1 MKKNLCNFK
10 LIQNEGIYTPP
21 PVGLSIEFQVFEA
34 RYSRSRHVDSAEA
47 TRDNEREQAD
57 GVLMIRLEKVA
68 KIYSLGEVEVRA
80 LDGVTLTIERGE
92 FVALV
97 GPSGCGKTTLLN
109 LMAGIDRPTSGEVWL
124 DEERL
129 DRLSDDSLTRLRRG
143 SIGIVYQFFN
153 LLPTLTARENVALP
167 LLLNGLR
174 RSDIEGRV
182 EQWLQR
188 VGLTHRAAHWP
199 HELSGGEQQRV
210 AIARAMVVGPRVILA
225 DEPTG
230 NLDSASGEA
239 VLDLLGRLN
248 QDQGQT
254 IVLATHSQEAM
265 KRAGRI
271 VRLRDGRIEGIE
283 ES

>member
-1 MKKNLCNFK
+1 
-10 LIQNEGIYTPP
+10 
-21 PVGLSIEFQVFEA
+21 
-34 RYSRSRHVDSAEA
+34 
-47 TRDNEREQAD
+47 
-57 GVLMIRLEKVA
+57 MIRLQQVA
-68 KIYSLGEVEVRA
+68 KVYSLGKVEVRA
-80 LDGVTLTIERGE
+80 LDGVTLTIGSGE

-124 DEERL
+124 EGERL
-129 DRLSDDSLTRLRRG
+129 DCLSDDSLTCLRR
-143 SIGIVYQFFN
+143 SKVGIVYQFFN

-167 LLLNGLR
+167 LLLNGLQ

-182 EQWLQR
+182 ERGLQR
-188 VGLTHRAAHWP
+188 VGLMHRAEHWP

-210 AIARAMVVGPRVILA
+210 AIARAIVAEPRVLLA

-230 NLDSASGEA
+230 NLDSVAGEA
-239 VLDLLGRLN
+239 VLDLLARLHRE
-248 QDQGQT
+248 QGQT

-271 VRLRDGRIEGIE
+271 VYLRDGRIEGLE
-283 ES
+283 ER